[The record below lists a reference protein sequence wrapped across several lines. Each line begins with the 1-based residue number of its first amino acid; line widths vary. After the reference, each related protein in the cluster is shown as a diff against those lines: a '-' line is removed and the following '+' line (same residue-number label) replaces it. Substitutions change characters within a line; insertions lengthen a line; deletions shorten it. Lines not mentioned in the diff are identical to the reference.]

1 MKYLVIT
8 LGIFFEIWWFI
19 LTIYKLDFTGFLGT
33 VLDIFFILTGALF
46 ILFIT
51 LCCGIYDDDW
61 RR

>member
-8 LGIFFEIWWFI
+8 LGIFFKIWWFI